1 MIEREK
7 LVVFPGEKEGT
18 PHIYSGCGRLTV
30 LGNMGLLSCTGEL
43 EVYKTGEKIWTVFDI
58 SQGSQRR
65 KIFCDTP
72 LLEFPCLMSLNG
84 FVGNV

>member
-7 LVVFPGEKEGT
+7 LVVFPREKEGT

-43 EVYKTGEKIWTVFDI
+43 EVYKTGKTNSDSFRYFSRFTIKENIL
-58 SQGSQRR
+58 GHP
-65 KIFCDTP
+65 TP
-72 LLEFPCLMSLNG
+72 RIALSVNG